1 MKILLEM
8 TDEGEPEIII
18 KCHKLTPD
26 IIKLQQML
34 ASYDAGNGSLNQ
46 IIFYK
51 GDTEY
56 YMNLNDILFFQT
68 ESSVIYAHTAT
79 DAYETK
85 YKLYELEEILP
96 AAFIR
101 ISKSAIVNSSL
112 IYSIQRNLAA
122 SSVISFNNTHKEV
135 YVSRAYY
142 KMLKNKIALITGAG
156 RGIGR
161 AIAIALAKEG
171 AEVVINYNGSEERAK
186 EVKQTI
192 EENGGKASIYK
203 CNVSDFT
210 ACEAMIKDIVKEY
223 GHLDILVNN
232 AGITK
237 DGLIMKMKEE
247 DFDSVLNVNLKG
259 TFNTIRHS
267 ARQMLKQRSG
277 KIINISSVSGILGN
291 VGQANYAASKAGV
304 IGLTKTM
311 ARELGSR
318 GITVNAIAPGFV
330 DTEMT
335 EVLSEEIRENACKQ
349 IILGR
354 FGKPEDIANTAVFL
368 ASDKADYITGQVISV
383 DGGMNV

>member
-1 MKILLEM
+1 MKKLKILLEM

-96 AAFIR
+96 ASFIR

-142 KMLKNKIALITGAG
+142 KMLKNKM
-156 RGIGR
+156 
-161 AIAIALAKEG
+161 
-171 AEVVINYNGSEERAK
+171 EER
-186 EVKQTI
+186 
-192 EENGGKASIYK
+192 
-203 CNVSDFT
+203 
-210 ACEAMIKDIVKEY
+210 
-223 GHLDILVNN
+223 
-232 AGITK
+232 
-237 DGLIMKMKEE
+237 
-247 DFDSVLNVNLKG
+247 
-259 TFNTIRHS
+259 
-267 ARQMLKQRSG
+267 
-277 KIINISSVSGILGN
+277 
-291 VGQANYAASKAGV
+291 
-304 IGLTKTM
+304 
-311 ARELGSR
+311 
-318 GITVNAIAPGFV
+318 
-330 DTEMT
+330 
-335 EVLSEEIRENACKQ
+335 
-349 IILGR
+349 R
-354 FGKPEDIANTAVFL
+354 FHKL
-368 ASDKADYITGQVISV
+368 
-383 DGGMNV
+383 

>member
-1 MKILLEM
+1 
-8 TDEGEPEIII
+8 
-18 KCHKLTPD
+18 
-26 IIKLQQML
+26 
-34 ASYDAGNGSLNQ
+34 
-46 IIFYK
+46 
-51 GDTEY
+51 
-56 YMNLNDILFFQT
+56 
-68 ESSVIYAHTAT
+68 
-79 DAYETK
+79 
-85 YKLYELEEILP
+85 
-96 AAFIR
+96 
-101 ISKSAIVNSSL
+101 
-112 IYSIQRNLAA
+112 
-122 SSVISFNNTHKEV
+122 
-135 YVSRAYY
+135 
-142 KMLKNKIALITGAG
+142 MLKNKIALITGAG

-335 EVLSEEIRENACKQ
+335 EVLSDEIRENACKQ